1 MRIPSLP
8 LLIFLTFPVYA
19 APSIGAVRA
28 TPTTAVIDTPTQIT
42 VTASVTDPSLIPG
55 GVNLLELNANGTTTI
70 LGTLHDDGLN
80 GDAYAGDGVLTLLVT
95 LKAASA
101 SQIQLQISAAFR
113 GLLLRVKGPIMNV
126 FFQPANAP
134 QLSIAALAQYLQ
146 AGNTAAALNY
156 VVPSESATITAL
168 NQESMSTLASMLNS
182 AILVASQNDFRIFQ
196 SSFVT
201 PLGTTT
207 AVELS
212 MIPGPNGQWL
222 INSW

>member
-1 MRIPSLP
+1 
-8 LLIFLTFPVYA
+8 
-19 APSIGAVRA
+19 
-28 TPTTAVIDTPTQIT
+28 
-42 VTASVTDPSLIPG
+42 
-55 GVNLLELNANGTTTI
+55 
-70 LGTLHDDGLN
+70 
-80 GDAYAGDGVLTLLVT
+80 
-95 LKAASA
+95 
-101 SQIQLQISAAFR
+101 
-113 GLLLRVKGPIMNV
+113 
-126 FFQPANAP
+126 
-134 QLSIAALAQYLQ
+134 LAQYLQ